1 MTKYAQDFLQVN
13 ESGRICFA
21 GGQFRGDTIVPI
33 TNQEPAML
41 QADRSGLALSNTESI
56 PGKTIVEFYG
66 VVSGNTVRAKHI
78 GRDIMAGLKN
88 IVGGELVGYTE
99 LLQDSRQE
107 ALDRMVE
114 QARSMG
120 ANAVVNI
127 RFATSSISQGA
138 AELFAYG
145 TAVKVA

>member
-1 MTKYAQDFLQVN
+1 M
-13 ESGRICFA
+13 RA
-21 GGQFRGDTIVPI
+21 GDNDGI
-33 TNQEPAML
+33 
-41 QADRSGLALSNTESI
+41 ALSNTESI

-114 QARSMG
+114 QARSVG
-120 ANAVVNI
+120 ANAVVNV

-145 TAVKVA
+145 TAVRVT